1 MKSKKSRNVKQTFL
15 GVIAICSVMWLMFLQ
30 VCYRRHF
37 IVIENN
43 GIQSLM
49 ASNILTDYNPIKGT
63 GIDINRHEKVTM
75 SNDGTKYMNQSQ
87 HTARTLEYLDYTQRV
102 SDTTG
107 NIYTSLPDIIAN
119 NSAESWQDIMTTI
132 YSYKDYTCPTS
143 IKSFDVSRIH
153 ICGDTRD
160 LPYKLIFLTTLYHNN
175 SSMGFFYNTLRII
188 ASMKHLQSIRPVVFL
203 ENVSSFLENQRT
215 DFIRTAC
222 ELGWTVF
229 LAPQCNKY
237 GFPVFKSMFK
247 ITKAAWS
254 NTDWHCYSN
263 GDMLYDESLVKTV
276 DFVRSIGSYVDIS
289 LLMGRRYNLAVS
301 FEN

>member
-1 MKSKKSRNVKQTFL
+1 M
-15 GVIAICSVMWLMFLQ
+15 
-30 VCYRRHF
+30 
-37 IVIENN
+37 IETNE
-43 GIQSLM
+43 IQSLM
-49 ASNILTDYNPIKGT
+49 ASNILTDYNSIKGT
-63 GIDINRHEKVTM
+63 EIEIDRRHEKVVI
-75 SNDGTKYMNQSQ
+75 SNDGITSINQSQ
-87 HTARTLEYLDYTQRV
+87 NTARTMEHLDYTQRV

-107 NIYTSLPDIIAN
+107 INYTLSQNITAKYF
-119 NSAESWQDIMTTI
+119 AEPWKEIMDTI
-132 YSYKDYTCPTS
+132 YSYKDYKCPTS
-143 IKSFDVSRIH
+143 IRSFDVSSIH
-153 ICGDTRD
+153 ICGDIRD
-160 LPYKLIFLTTLYHNN
+160 LPHKLIFLTTMYNNN
-175 SSMGFFYNTLRII
+175 SSMGFFYNTLRVI
-188 ASMKHLQSIRPVVFL
+188 ASMQHSQSIRPVVFL

-263 GDMLYDESLVKTV
+263 GDMLYDDSLVKTV

-301 FEN
+301 LGKIAHVIF